1 MVRVRSSAV
10 VNEEGLAT
18 KWVTRRRPGL
28 LDALLRTVTG
38 AAAGGPGY
46 AEGVTVR

>member
-28 LDALLRTVTG
+28 LRTVTG

>member
-1 MVRVRSSAV
+1 LTTSGDGRSKASPIV
-10 VNEEGLAT
+10 
-18 KWVTRRRPGL
+18 